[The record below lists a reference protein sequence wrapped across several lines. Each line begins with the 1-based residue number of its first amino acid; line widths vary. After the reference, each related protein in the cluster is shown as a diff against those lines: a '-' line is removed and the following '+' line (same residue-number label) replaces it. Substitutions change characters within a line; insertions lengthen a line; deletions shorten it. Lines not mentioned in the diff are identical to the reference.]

1 MPTET
6 QPPATAIAIIPARG
20 GSKRIPRKNIRPFF
34 GKPIISYSI
43 QAALK
48 AAVFDRVIVS
58 TDDPEI
64 AEVGRTYGA
73 EIPFLRSE
81 KTSGDLAT
89 TFDVLEEVLNMLP
102 ASNHTSQ
109 TYGCCIYPTAPFV
122 TAEQLAVSLK
132 TLMANEGATSLLP
145 VVQFGFPIQR
155 AFEIVN
161 GRLQY
166 INADSALSRSQDLPK
181 TYHDAGQFYMFRA
194 SSILR
199 SRRLIDE
206 TSIGIVTNELTC
218 QDIDNEEDWHLAE
231 LKWQRL
237 ITSKEIA

>member
-81 KTSGDLAT
+81 KTSG
-89 TFDVLEEVLNMLP
+89 
-102 ASNHTSQ
+102 
-109 TYGCCIYPTAPFV
+109 I
-122 TAEQLAVSLK
+122 
-132 TLMANEGATSLLP
+132 
-145 VVQFGFPIQR
+145 I
-155 AFEIVN
+155 
-161 GRLQY
+161 
-166 INADSALSRSQDLPK
+166 
-181 TYHDAGQFYMFRA
+181 
-194 SSILR
+194 
-199 SRRLIDE
+199 
-206 TSIGIVTNELTC
+206 
-218 QDIDNEEDWHLAE
+218 
-231 LKWQRL
+231 
-237 ITSKEIA
+237 